1 MTEAPAGRK
10 ILCAGLEAQEVVT
23 FGGRKKGGGRSA
35 YQKLSAKASSEC
47 ADVQDDFEEAA

>member
-1 MTEAPAGRK
+1 MFDAPVKLAVK
-10 ILCAGLEAQEVVT
+10 AQEVVT

-47 ADVQDDFEEAA
+47 ADAQDDFEEAA